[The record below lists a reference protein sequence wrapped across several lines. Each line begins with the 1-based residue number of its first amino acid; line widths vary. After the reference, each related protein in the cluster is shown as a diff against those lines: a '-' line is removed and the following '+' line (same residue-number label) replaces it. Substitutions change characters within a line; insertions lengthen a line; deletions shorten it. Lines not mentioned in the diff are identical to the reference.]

1 MHVVA
6 VYPRALGEKC
16 FMRAARDLHGMIC
29 PKTSLY
35 SGLATKLNEKN
46 VEFLSQQ
53 HIQNI
58 DLSKVLTFLRG
69 AEKVGNCY
77 PKWSLIF
84 HVIHKKRPCLRELYF
99 SASSDQRLIEGTTGF
114 WHVAELTNFPQKVFH
129 RGHGGLG
136 FFCCCMFN
144 CWNIRSRS
152 RWRWRK

>member
-6 VYPRALGEKC
+6 VYLRGFGEKC
-16 FMRAARDLHGMIC
+16 FMRAARDLHGMIF

-35 SGLATKLNEKN
+35 RGLATKLNEKN
-46 VEFLSQQ
+46 VDFLSQKR
-53 HIQNI
+53 IQKI
-58 DLSKVLTFLRG
+58 DPSKVMTFLRG

-84 HVIHKKRPCLRELYF
+84 HFIHKKRPCLRELCF
-99 SASSDQRLIEGTTGF
+99 SASSDQRLIDGTTGF
-114 WHVAELTNFPQKVFH
+114 WHVAELTNFPQKVLH
-129 RGHGGLG
+129 QGHGGLG

-144 CWNIRSRS
+144 GWNIRSRS